1 MFKSALIAAAA
12 LTATLALSA
21 CNKPAADAQQDT
33 QAQQVQK
40 PADKNDSKGWSA
52 YLGQLVQ
59 ANLKGMKAAQPYAY
73 MVTPGVTADDIAK
86 NDRQLGN
93 VKDVVSRGVLPGNL
107 LAFAGP
113 DSAKTADLLVAAFA
127 DARPGSFKDVIV
139 LFIGDKA
146 DEQRVD
152 DALKP
157 TGATVHFVAM

>member
-1 MFKSALIAAAA
+1 MLKFALIAAV
-12 LTATLALSA
+12 ALSA
-21 CNKPAADAQQDT
+21 TLSLTACSKPADDGQQDT

-40 PADKNDSKGWSA
+40 PADKADSKGWNA

-59 ANLKGMKAAQPYAY
+59 ANLKGMKANQPYAY
-73 MVTPGVTADDIAK
+73 MVTPGVTEDDIAK
-86 NDRQLGN
+86 NERQLGN
-93 VKDVVSRGVLPGNL
+93 VKEVVGRGVLPGNL

-113 DSAKTADLLVAAFA
+113 DSSKTADLLIAAFA
-127 DARPGSFKDVIV
+127 DARAGSFKDVIV
-139 LFIGDKA
+139 LFIGDKV